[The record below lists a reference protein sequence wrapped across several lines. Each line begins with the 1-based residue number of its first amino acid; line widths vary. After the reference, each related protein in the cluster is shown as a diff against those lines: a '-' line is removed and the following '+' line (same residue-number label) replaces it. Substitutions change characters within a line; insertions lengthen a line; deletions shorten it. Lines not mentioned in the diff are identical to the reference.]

1 MVCVK
6 PLQFSEKKLVHLTIT
21 PPKPKDSYNNGG
33 QYFITNLP
41 LGYQIFKNYL
51 RLHKM
56 LVLDIDIFLLP
67 QIFIPIPLS
76 NHLLKLIKCAPH
88 ILLHLVQEQSRG
100 MGEPFL

>member
-1 MVCVK
+1 
-6 PLQFSEKKLVHLTIT
+6 
-21 PPKPKDSYNNGG
+21 
-33 QYFITNLP
+33 
-41 LGYQIFKNYL
+41 
-51 RLHKM
+51 M